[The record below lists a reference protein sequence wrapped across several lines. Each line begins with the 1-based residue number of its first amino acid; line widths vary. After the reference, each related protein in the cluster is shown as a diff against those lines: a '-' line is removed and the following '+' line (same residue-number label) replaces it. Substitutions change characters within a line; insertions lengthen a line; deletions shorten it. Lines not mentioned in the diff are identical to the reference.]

1 VLGAGSGELT
11 SETYTG
17 DVDDSTGHCSRP
29 LAVTKHQLAVI
40 QIDAG
45 LLTLTMP
52 SGDALHAAYR
62 NPGVFR

>member
-1 VLGAGSGELT
+1 
-11 SETYTG
+11 
-17 DVDDSTGHCSRP
+17 
-29 LAVTKHQLAVI
+29 VI